1 VANQADF
8 RHPSAPYRCAPPIA
22 GRTTLR
28 RKDLSAMTE
37 PIGSQQAVQVPAV
50 ARTGATTQM
59 VAIQAVPAAGQPST
73 TIAGLPD
80 EHARTTHD
88 RIHAAIVFAGL
99 AWPQQPVAL
108 SVFPH
113 ALPAGDCG
121 LDLTFALAVLAASG
135 QIPTG
140 RLAATAYLGELGLD
154 GGLRSLSDV
163 AARLQVVNRTGLS
176 DAVVPAGNLTEAALA
191 AHGGVHA
198 ARTLSG
204 LVAALRGAT
213 PLLSPA
219 AWPTAPLRPDADL
232 ADLPAEHWQAR
243 RILEIAAAGGH
254 HLLMVGHATG
264 AVLLAERLPGLLPD
278 LDATIAA
285 EVAQA
290 HRQAGTL
297 PPDAPVRRRP
307 PWQAPHHT
315 TGIPAL
321 AGAPRR
327 PGAVALAHAGV
338 LWCARADQLG
348 GAARDVL
355 RLVLDQRRITSTGG
369 GAATTYPARVQ
380 LLLATTGCPKP
391 TAGDTCD
398 CPPEVHH
405 RFLGRMSGLFDR
417 VDIHATLPP
426 MPPPTMPS
434 QPGES
439 SAVVA
444 ARVATARAAAAAR
457 WARQP
462 WRTNSEATSQALQAR
477 LARLPASAFTP
488 LRTRIATGALS
499 ARAGVRVLRLGFTI
513 ADLAGHDRPT
523 AEDLAE
529 AIWLRTGQRVA

>member
-1 VANQADF
+1 
-8 RHPSAPYRCAPPIA
+8 
-22 GRTTLR
+22 
-28 RKDLSAMTE
+28 MTE
-37 PIGSQQAVQVPAV
+37 PTGSQPAVRVPAV

-59 VAIQAVPAAGQPST
+59 VCIQAVPAAGQPST

-80 EHARTTHD
+80 EHAWTTHD
-88 RIHAAIVFAGL
+88 RIRAAIVNAGL

-121 LDLTFALAVLAASG
+121 LDLAFAIAVLAASG

-154 GGLRSLSDV
+154 GGLRPLPDV
-163 AARLQVVNRTGLS
+163 AARLQVVDRTGLS
-176 DAVVPAGNLTEAALA
+176 DVVVPAGNLTEAALA

-198 ARTLSG
+198 ARTLGG
-204 LVAALRGAT
+204 LVAALCGAT

-219 AWPTAPLRPDADL
+219 AWPTAPPWPDADL
-232 ADLPAEHWQAR
+232 ADLPAEQWQAR

-278 LDATIAA
+278 LDTTTAA
-285 EVAQA
+285 EVAQT

-321 AGAPRR
+321 AGTPGR

-338 LWCARADQLG
+338 LWCAQADQLG

-355 RLVLDQRRITSTGG
+355 RLVLDQRRITCTGS
-369 GAATTYPARVQ
+369 GATTTYPARVQ

-391 TAGDTCD
+391 AAGHPCD
-398 CPPEVHH
+398 CPPEVHR
-405 RFLGRMSGLFDR
+405 RFLGRMSGLLDR

-426 MPPPTMPS
+426 MPPTMPS
-434 QPGES
+434 RPGQS

-488 LRTRIATGALS
+488 LRNRIATGALS
-499 ARAGVRVLRLGFTI
+499 ARAGVRVLRLGFTV

-529 AIWLRTGQRVA
+529 AIWLRTGQVVA